1 MYERENNPRNRLLSM
16 MVIKIL
22 FSLNSLWKYVEAF
35 SAIKIYIFLFLRSHR
50 NTVIASPNGGNSV
63 FNNSRTATSS
73 SNSNNMSSSQGI
85 NNHNDINS
93 IHQFSSQAHPV
104 TATSTTTASQISQQI
119 NGSEVVNNKSR
130 QILINH
136 SNDANAGMMSE
147 SYLHSQQQVKVSH
160 HETSPKEIRFES
172 MKNLSVANQS
182 TMTNAISPAGR
193 KVSAGDENAMITI
206 VTINNSNS
214 SHAVA

>member
-1 MYERENNPRNRLLSM
+1 
-16 MVIKIL
+16 
-22 FSLNSLWKYVEAF
+22 
-35 SAIKIYIFLFLRSHR
+35 
-50 NTVIASPNGGNSV
+50 
-63 FNNSRTATSS
+63 
-73 SNSNNMSSSQGI
+73 MSSSQG

-104 TATSTTTASQISQQI
+104 TATTTTAPASQISQQI
-119 NGSEVVNNKSR
+119 NGCEVVNSKTR

-136 SNDANAGMMSE
+136 SNDAANAGVVSE

-172 MKNLSVANQS
+172 MKNLSGANQS
-182 TMTNAISPAGR
+182 TMTNTILPTGR
-193 KVSAGDENAMITI
+193 KVSAGDENAMVTI

-214 SHAVA
+214 SSSHGVI